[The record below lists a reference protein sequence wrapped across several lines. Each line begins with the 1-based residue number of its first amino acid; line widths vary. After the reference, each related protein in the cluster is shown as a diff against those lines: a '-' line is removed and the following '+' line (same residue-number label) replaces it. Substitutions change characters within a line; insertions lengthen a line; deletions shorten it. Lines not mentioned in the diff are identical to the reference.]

1 MLQSLEK
8 FQPYI
13 QDVVMSVQNPKNSI
27 EKLISLIGVAG
38 VSVLLGF
45 PALAFTNSNSRN
57 FNESANNSTYR
68 ADFTGRSRQLIAQ
81 NPGVTI
87 QQYPGGTIQQNP
99 AGTNQPNPG
108 VTIQQYP
115 GGTIQQNPAGTI
127 QQNPAGT
134 NQQNPAGTIQQN
146 PAGTN
151 QQNPAATGTNQQ
163 NPAATGTNQQ
173 NPAATGT
180 NQQNPAA
187 TGTNQINGQQN
198 AFTRNMNAGYTAT
211 QKRDYQNALNYFQ
224 RALQLRPNNPYAV
237 RAVQNVQGY
246 LRRSNNTT
254 QSNQGNR

>member
-1 MLQSLEK
+1 
-8 FQPYI
+8 
-13 QDVVMSVQNPKNSI
+13 MSVQNPKNSI

-180 NQQNPAA
+180 NQ
-187 TGTNQINGQQN
+187 INGQQN

>member
-1 MLQSLEK
+1 
-8 FQPYI
+8 
-13 QDVVMSVQNPKNSI
+13 MSVQNPKNSI

-134 NQQNPAGTIQQN
+134 NQQNPA
-146 PAGTN
+146 
-151 QQNPAATGTNQQ
+151 
-163 NPAATGTNQQ
+163 
-173 NPAATGT
+173 ATGT